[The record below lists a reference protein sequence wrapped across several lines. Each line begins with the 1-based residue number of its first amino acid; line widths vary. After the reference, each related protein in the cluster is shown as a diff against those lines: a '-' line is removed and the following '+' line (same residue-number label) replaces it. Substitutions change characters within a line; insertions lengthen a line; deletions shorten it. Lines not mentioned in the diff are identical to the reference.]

1 MECPSIFVSVSVSV
15 SVSVFVSV
23 LVFVLVLVSVL
34 VLVFVSVLVL
44 VLVLTRRDLAPMPK
58 RRFSSCR
65 TKLAAISFIKL
76 ARSPFGSR

>member
-15 SVSVFVSV
+15 SV
-23 LVFVLVLVSVL
+23 L
-34 VLVFVSVLVL
+34 VLVFVS